1 MMKEI
6 LYESE
11 MFAEDS
17 TGAVFPFKIII
28 ESELVNDI
36 KTVTVYKK
44 EVMGIGNE
52 KTTEKTTILNS
63 TFWKI
68 RQENN

>member
-1 MMKEI
+1 MKEI

-17 TGAVFPFKIII
+17 TGAVFPFKIIV
-28 ESELVNDI
+28 ESEIVNNI
-36 KTVTVYKK
+36 KTVSVYRK
-44 EVMGIGNE
+44 EIMNISNGN
-52 KTTEKTTILNS
+52 TTEKTTILNS

-68 RQENN
+68 KE